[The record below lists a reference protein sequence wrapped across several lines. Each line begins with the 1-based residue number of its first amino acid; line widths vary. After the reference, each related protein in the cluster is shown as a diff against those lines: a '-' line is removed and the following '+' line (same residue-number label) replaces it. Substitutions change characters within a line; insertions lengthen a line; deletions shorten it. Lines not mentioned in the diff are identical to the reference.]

1 MSNFDY
7 LAKQFPA
14 FCQAAKEAE
23 QLANT
28 SPKASAVLSRSAM
41 ELAVIWMYENERSLT
56 LPYNYNL
63 SGLIKDYDF
72 RAVVGQSI
80 FQDIHLI
87 KNLGNNGAH
96 GKSVSLRE
104 STAAIQNLFR
114 FFSFFG
120 YYYGNPQLKAPAFD
134 LTLLPD
140 GQELNRTKAQL
151 SALATQQET
160 INKELKDAI
169 REKEEL
175 AKYSEE
181 LEAEIK
187 NAKALN
193 SERRIEREKLH
204 AIDET
209 IPRELPEAE
218 ARRLYIDSLLK
229 DAGWENLVQGKDLE
243 YPVVGMPQSTNP
255 SGKGRADYVLWG
267 DDGLPL
273 AVIEAKRT
281 MLDAAKGKHQAFL
294 YANALEQ
301 MHGQRPIIFYSNGF
315 ETHIWDDTF
324 SIPRNVSGFYTKDE
338 LQRAIDRRKDRKDP
352 RNFKLNTAI
361 AGRPYQLEAA
371 KRVAENMCIS
381 GKDGNIREAHR
392 GTLLVM
398 ATGSGKTRTAAAL
411 VDMLSKCNWV
421 KRVLF
426 LADRNAL
433 VTQAQKSF
441 NEHLPHLSSVD
452 LTEVKEEQDSET
464 RLVFSTYPTI
474 MNKIDEIKSG
484 DARFYGVGNFDLIII
499 DEAHRSVYQKYKAIF
514 DYFDAQLIGLTA
526 TPKTEIDH
534 NTYGLFDI
542 EDDNPTFAYEL
553 TTAVEQGYLVPARS
567 LSVPLKFQREGIKYK
582 ELSEAEKRE
591 YEEKF
596 GDPTIHEAADEIGSS
611 ALNKWLFNT
620 DTVDKVLAF
629 LMQEGIKVAGGDKL
643 GKTII
648 FAKNHA
654 HAVFIE
660 ERFNKNY
667 PEYGGHFLRVID
679 NYEPKAKDLLEKFA
693 DPYAEVNP
701 QIAVSVDMMDTGV
714 DAPRVVNLVF
724 FKQVKSVTKF
734 WQMIGRG
741 TRLCPDLF
749 APGEDKKEFLILDFC
764 ENFEF
769 FEEFPDGLAA
779 SHSKPLLQQIFE
791 SRFDVAMLI
800 ANLQDKTDSDREI
813 RELYLDTL
821 HSAVSNLDKERFVVR
836 QHLRY
841 VEKFK
846 QKESWINLNTLDEND
861 IKKHLS
867 HLEPSLPQDDEL
879 ARRFDLLSLKLQ
891 IALLRKTNDYGRLAS
906 SVIRTATAL
915 QKKEN
920 LPGIKEQLTIIR
932 EVQKDEFWANADT
945 KSIEQ
950 VRIALRDLIKYLDK
964 KSQVPVF
971 THFEDELDLGG
982 VMVKETMMSYGNLQ
996 SYKDRVESYVRKNR
1010 FHLSIDKLS
1019 KNIPITAGDLAALEE
1034 ILFTEEGAK
1043 SKEKFIAEY
1052 GEQPLG
1058 TFIRKIVGL
1067 DQAAAREAFADF
1079 LQAGNLESNQMTF
1092 INAIITH
1099 LTINGTIDK
1108 GMLFE
1113 PPFTNIHSQGITGI
1127 FKKEK
1132 ELNGIIRTI
1141 DVING
1146 NAVA

>member
-7 LAKQFPA
+7 LAEQFPA
-14 FCQAAKEAE
+14 FCQAAQEAE

-63 SGLIKDYDF
+63 SGLIHDHDF
-72 RAVVGQSI
+72 TAIVGQSI
-80 FQDIHLI
+80 FQDIRLI

-96 GKSVSLRE
+96 GKSVSPRE
-104 STAAIQNLFR
+104 STASVKNLFR
-114 FFSFFG
+114 FFSFLA

-134 LTLLPD
+134 LSLLPD
-140 GQELNRTKAQL
+140 GQEFNRTKAQL
-151 SALATQQET
+151 EALATQQEAS
-160 INKELKDAI
+160 NKELKDAI

-181 LEAEIK
+181 LEEAIK
-187 NAKALN
+187 HAKALN
-193 SERRIEREKLH
+193 SERRIAREKLH

-218 ARRLYIDSLLK
+218 TRRLYIDSLLK
-229 DAGWENLVQGKDLE
+229 DAGWENLVNGKDLE

-255 SGKGRADYVLWG
+255 SGNGRVDYVLWG
-267 DDGLPL
+267 ENGLPL
-273 AVIEAKRT
+273 AVIEAKQT
-281 MLDAAKGKHQAFL
+281 MADAAQGKHQAFL
-294 YANALEQ
+294 YANAMEQ

-324 SIPRNVSGFYTKDE
+324 GIPRNVAGFYTQNE
-338 LQRAIDRRKDRKDP
+338 LQRAVDRRQDRKDP

-371 KRVAENMCIS
+371 KRVAENICIT
-381 GKDGNIREAHR
+381 GKDGNIREARR
-392 GTLLVM
+392 GSLLVM

-411 VDMLSKCNWV
+411 VDMLSKSNWT

-441 NEHLPHLSSVD
+441 NEHLPHLSSID
-452 LTEVKEEQDSET
+452 LTEVKEEKDSET

-474 MNKIDEIKSG
+474 MNKIDTVKSG
-484 DARFYGVGNFDLIII
+484 DARFYGVGSLDLIII

-526 TPKTEIDH
+526 TPKSDIDH
-534 NTYGLFDI
+534 NTYGLFVI

-596 GDPTIHEAADEIGSS
+596 GDPTQQEAADEIGSS
-611 ALNKWLFNT
+611 ALNKWLFNA
-620 DTVDKVLAF
+620 DTVDKVLAY
-629 LMQEGIKVAGGDKL
+629 LMNEGIKVAGGDKL

-679 NYEPKAKDLLEKFA
+679 NYEPKAKDLLEKFV

-724 FKQVKSVTKF
+724 FKPVKSVTKF

-749 APGEDKKEFLILDFC
+749 APGVDKKEFLILDFC

-769 FEEFPDGLAA
+769 FEEFPDGLST
-779 SHSKPLLQQIFE
+779 SHPKPLLQQIFE
-791 SRFDVAMLI
+791 SRLDVAMLI
-800 ANLQDKTDSDREI
+800 SKISEPTDGDKEI
-813 RELYLDTL
+813 RELYLNQL
-821 HSAVSNLDKERFVVR
+821 HGAVVSLDKQRFVVR

-846 QKESWINLNTLDEND
+846 EKENWINIDSLDEND

-891 IALLRKTNDYGRLAS
+891 IAQLRSTRDYGNL
-906 SVIRTATAL
+906 VTNVVRTAAAL

-920 LPGIKEQLTIIR
+920 LPDVKEQIGMIK

-945 KSIEQ
+945 KSVEQ
-950 VRIALRDLIKYLDK
+950 VRVALRDLIKYLDRK
-964 KSQVPVF
+964 DQAPVF
-971 THFEDELDLGG
+971 THFEDELDLDG
-982 VMVKETMMSYGNLQ
+982 VLVKETTVSYGNLQ

-1019 KNIPITAGDLAALEE
+1019 KNIPITAGDLVALEE

-1043 SKEKFIAEY
+1043 TKEQFISEY

-1067 DQAAAREAFADF
+1067 DQTAAREAFADF
-1079 LQAGNLESNQMTF
+1079 LQAGNLESSQMTF

-1099 LTINGTIDK
+1099 LTKNGIIDK

-1113 PPFTNIHSQGITGI
+1113 PPFKDIHNQGVFGV
-1127 FKKEK
+1127 FVNEK
-1132 ELNGIIRTI
+1132 DRQHLLSTI
-1141 DVING
+1141 DKING